1 MQDCKKKT
9 KKKKRIGRRM
19 RGMSLH
25 LKSERR
31 FGGVGE
37 WVLILISVKRFVLKD
52 LRAKIFHSIDFFKI
66 FTAVR

>member
-1 MQDCKKKT
+1 
-9 KKKKRIGRRM
+9 
-19 RGMSLH
+19 MSLH